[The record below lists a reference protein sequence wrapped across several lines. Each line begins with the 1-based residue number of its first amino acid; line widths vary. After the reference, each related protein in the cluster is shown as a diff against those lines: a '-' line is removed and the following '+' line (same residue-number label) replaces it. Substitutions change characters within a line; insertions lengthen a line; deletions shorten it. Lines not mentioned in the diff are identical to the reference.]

1 MATWKVFDYF
11 GVASTQA
18 YKHSYSPWVWP
29 TKSHFDN
36 GEWFVLPSTHAQI
49 HTYALSFVYN
59 FGWVS
64 VYCFV
69 RIFQVSAS
77 AYCLNCQAVYL
88 DAYVWKTTKRDNTLS
103 SNTNR
108 HTHTHTHTYTGKQS
122 NRYLCTHSEAFEQL
136 WLSLCL
142 RVLNCLW
149 VIANHEQF
157 ALTSSIVV
165 AVPVVEVW
173 LFISLTFTPTWTL
186 GRWYVPLPCRQV
198 PIYDFDFSLVLH
210 FTNGLCFDFL
220 RPYACVSFVLHLQ
233 RLLSKCICLP
243 QCVSRLS
250 KRVYALVCACICA

>member
-1 MATWKVFDYF
+1 MHKY
-11 GVASTQA
+11 
-18 YKHSYSPWVWP
+18 
-29 TKSHFDN
+29 
-36 GEWFVLPSTHAQI
+36 
-49 HTYALSFVYN
+49 
-59 FGWVS
+59 
-64 VYCFV
+64 
-69 RIFQVSAS
+69 
-77 AYCLNCQAVYL
+77 
-88 DAYVWKTTKRDNTLS
+88 
-103 SNTNR
+103 
-108 HTHTHTHTYTGKQS
+108 THTHSVLFITLAEWASIALFGSSKCLPVLTVSTAKQSIWMRTCGKLLKGITLYLATPTGTHTYTVKQS

-243 QCVSRLS
+243 QCVFRLS
-250 KRVYALVCACICA
+250 KRVCAFVCACICA